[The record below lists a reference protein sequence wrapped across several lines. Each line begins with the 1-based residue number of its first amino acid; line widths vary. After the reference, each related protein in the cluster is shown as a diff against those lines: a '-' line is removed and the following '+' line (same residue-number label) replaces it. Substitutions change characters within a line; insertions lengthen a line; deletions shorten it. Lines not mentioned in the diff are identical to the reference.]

1 MRPRVGFGTSRL
13 MKGKIMGREKN
24 QGPRDH
30 CRTWTGCAVMACL
43 LIFPAWIGA
52 SAHARVSV
60 PKDIEAPVDTAV
72 DARQSTQTA
81 REKWDAKRQ
90 GLAEEYDRLKVENEQ
105 LAFANGNLKK
115 KVGDLET
122 LNQDLTRE
130 KEETQRI
137 RTELAPFLEE
147 LLGRLK
153 SLVAA
158 DAPFLSQERND
169 RLARLS
175 VILGDPDVTIAERYR
190 KMMEALF
197 VEAEYGNT
205 VEVSREKIVA
215 DEAEVLA
222 DIFRMGRVA
231 LFFLALDRES
241 AGIFD
246 VAKNQWHTLDKTRV
260 PAIEAVVEMA
270 AKHRPMEVL
279 ALPIGAIAPEG
290 GNQK

>member
-1 MRPRVGFGTSRL
+1 
-13 MKGKIMGREKN
+13 MKGKMMGSEKN
-24 QGPRDH
+24 QLSRDH
-30 CRTWTGCAVMACL
+30 GRIWMGRAVMACL
-43 LIFPAWIGA
+43 FIFPVWIGA

-72 DARQSTQTA
+72 DTRQATQTV

-90 GLAEEYDRLKVENEQ
+90 RLAEEYDRLEAENEQ
-105 LAFANGNLKK
+105 LAFANGNLRKK
-115 KVGDLET
+115 AGDLKQSNE
-122 LNQDLTRE
+122 NLTRE
-130 KEETQRI
+130 KEEAQRI
-137 RTELAPFLEE
+137 RTELVPFLGE

-169 RLARLS
+169 RLARLE
-175 VILGDPDVTIAERYR
+175 VILDDPDITIAERYR

-205 VEVSREKIVA
+205 VEVYREKIVA

-270 AKHRPMEVL
+270 AKHRPMEVV

-290 GNQK
+290 RGQK

>member
-1 MRPRVGFGTSRL
+1 
-13 MKGKIMGREKN
+13 MGREKN